1 MDLTITIFLLVYV
14 AMALGHLPGFLL
26 DRTAAALVGAMLLIV
41 LGRITPAAAWQAI
54 DYRTIGLLFGLM
66 VIASSFAVAGFYG
79 WVARAAGAARVGPQA
94 LLAILIAVAAGMS
107 ALLTK
112 DVVAAAMTPVFA
124 GICVARRLNPV
135 PFLLGFCFAVNVGS
149 SGTLIGSPQNMI
161 TAETLGLSFTG
172 FMAVAALPALVGL
185 PIIWLVLTVLYRRR
199 WTLAVPKAGA
209 GSAPDAA
216 SDAATAP
223 AALDP
228 GETAKAA
235 IVTAAVIVTFVATDW
250 PHMLIALCGASV
262 LLISRRVD
270 SERLLGRIDGNL
282 LILLFGLFIVN
293 AAFVATDLPQR
304 LITQLSTAGFDLHN
318 PMSMFIVMA
327 VLSNIVGNNPA
338 VMLVSPFLKDAAN
351 PDALGA
357 AIVLGTNFSSNAVL
371 FGSLAGIIVTEEGS
385 RRGITIGFAEFA
397 IAGVPTSLLCLLL
410 AAGWIYYLN

>member
-26 DRTAAALVGAMLLIV
+26 DRTAAALVGALLLIV

-94 LLAILIAVAAGMS
+94 LLAILIAVAAVMS

-112 DVVAAAMTPVFA
+112 DVVAAAMTPVLA

-149 SGTLIGSPQNMI
+149 SATLIGSPQNMI

-172 FMAVAALPALVGL
+172 FMAMAALPALVGL
-185 PIIWLVLTVLYRRR
+185 PIIWLVVTVLYRRR
-199 WTLAVPKAGA
+199 WALAAPKA
-209 GSAPDAA
+209 APKADNDA
-216 SDAATAP
+216 P
-223 AALDP
+223 VALDR

-235 IVTAAVIVTFVATDW
+235 IVTAAVIVAFVATDW

-270 SERLLGRIDGNL
+270 SERLLGKVDGNL
-282 LILLFGLFIVN
+282 LVLLFGLFIVN

-304 LITQLSTAGFDLHN
+304 LITHLSTAGFDLQN
-318 PMSMFIVMA
+318 PMSLLLVMA

-338 VMLVSPFLKDAAN
+338 VMLVTPFLKGATH

-357 AIVLGTNFSSNAVL
+357 ALVLGTNFSSNAVL

-385 RRGITIGFAEFA
+385 RRGITIDFAEFA
-397 IAGVPTSLLCLLL
+397 KAGVPTSILCLLL
-410 AAGWIYYLN
+410 AAGWIFHLT

>member
-26 DRTAAALVGAMLLIV
+26 DRTAAALVGALLLIV

-94 LLAILIAVAAGMS
+94 LLAILIAVAAVMS

-112 DVVAAAMTPVFA
+112 DVVAAAMTPVLA

-149 SGTLIGSPQNMI
+149 SATLIGSPQNMI

-172 FMAVAALPALVGL
+172 FMAMAALPALVGL
-185 PIIWLVLTVLYRRR
+185 PIIWLVVTVLYRRR
-199 WTLAVPKAGA
+199 WAIAAPKA
-209 GSAPDAA
+209 APKADNDAPV
-216 SDAATAP
+216 T
-223 AALDP
+223 LDR

-235 IVTAAVIVTFVATDW
+235 IVTAAVIVAFVATDW

-270 SERLLGRIDGNL
+270 SERLLGKVDGNL
-282 LILLFGLFIVN
+282 LVLLFGLFIVN

-304 LITQLSTAGFDLHN
+304 LITHLSTAGFDLQN
-318 PMSMFIVMA
+318 PMSLLLVMA

-338 VMLVSPFLKDAAN
+338 VMLVTPFLKGATH

-357 AIVLGTNFSSNAVL
+357 ALVLGTNFSSNAVL

-385 RRGITIGFAEFA
+385 RRGITIDFAEFA
-397 IAGVPTSLLCLLL
+397 KAGVPTSILCLLL
-410 AAGWIYYLN
+410 AAGWIFHLT

>member
-26 DRTAAALVGAMLLIV
+26 DRTAAALVGALLLIV

-94 LLAILIAVAAGMS
+94 LLAILIAVAAVMS

-112 DVVAAAMTPVFA
+112 DVVAAAMTPVLA

-149 SGTLIGSPQNMI
+149 SATLIGSPQNMI
-161 TAETLGLSFTG
+161 TAETLGFSFTG
-172 FMAVAALPALVGL
+172 FMAMAALPALVGL
-185 PIIWLVLTVLYRRR
+185 PIIWLVVTVLYRRR
-199 WTLAVPKAGA
+199 WALAAPKA
-209 GSAPDAA
+209 APKADNDA
-216 SDAATAP
+216 P
-223 AALDP
+223 VALDR

-235 IVTAAVIVTFVATDW
+235 IVTAAVIVAFVATDW

-270 SERLLGRIDGNL
+270 SERLLGKVDGNL
-282 LILLFGLFIVN
+282 LVLLFGLFIVN

-304 LITQLSTAGFDLHN
+304 LITHLSTAGFDLQN
-318 PMSMFIVMA
+318 PMSLLLVMA

-338 VMLVSPFLKDAAN
+338 VMLVTPFLKGATH

-357 AIVLGTNFSSNAVL
+357 ALVLGTNFSSNAVL

-385 RRGITIGFAEFA
+385 RRGITIDFAEFA
-397 IAGVPTSLLCLLL
+397 KAGVPTSILCLLL
-410 AAGWIYYLN
+410 AAGWIFHLT

>member
-26 DRTAAALVGAMLLIV
+26 DRTAAALVGALLLIV

-94 LLAILIAVAAGMS
+94 LLAILIAVAAVMS

-112 DVVAAAMTPVFA
+112 DVVAAAMTPVLA

-149 SGTLIGSPQNMI
+149 SATLIGSPQNMI

-172 FMAVAALPALVGL
+172 FMAMAALPALVGL
-185 PIIWLVLTVLYRRR
+185 PIIWLVVTVLYRRR
-199 WTLAVPKAGA
+199 WALAAPKA
-209 GSAPDAA
+209 APKADNDAPV
-216 SDAATAP
+216 T
-223 AALDP
+223 LDR

-235 IVTAAVIVTFVATDW
+235 IVTAAVIVAFVATDW

-270 SERLLGRIDGNL
+270 SERLLGKVDGNL
-282 LILLFGLFIVN
+282 LVLLFGLFIVN

-304 LITQLSTAGFDLHN
+304 LITHLSTAGFDLQN
-318 PMSMFIVMA
+318 PMSLLLVMA

-338 VMLVSPFLKDAAN
+338 VMLVTPFLKGATH

-357 AIVLGTNFSSNAVL
+357 ALVLGTNFSSNAVL

-385 RRGITIGFAEFA
+385 RRGITIDFAEFA
-397 IAGVPTSLLCLLL
+397 KAGVPTSILCLLL
-410 AAGWIYYLN
+410 AAGWIFHLT

>member
-26 DRTAAALVGAMLLIV
+26 DRTAAALVGALLLIV

-94 LLAILIAVAAGMS
+94 LLAILIAVAAVMS

-112 DVVAAAMTPVFA
+112 DVVAAAMTPVLA

-149 SGTLIGSPQNMI
+149 SATLIGSPQNMI

-172 FMAVAALPALVGL
+172 FMAMAALPALVGL
-185 PIIWLVLTVLYRRR
+185 PIIWLVVPVLYRRR
-199 WTLAVPKAGA
+199 WALAAPKA
-209 GSAPDAA
+209 APKADNDA
-216 SDAATAP
+216 P
-223 AALDP
+223 VALDR

-235 IVTAAVIVTFVATDW
+235 IVTAAVIVAFVATDW

-270 SERLLGRIDGNL
+270 SERLLGKVDGNL
-282 LILLFGLFIVN
+282 LVLLFGLFIVN

-304 LITQLSTAGFDLHN
+304 LITHLSTAGFDLQN
-318 PMSMFIVMA
+318 PMSLLLVMA

-338 VMLVSPFLKDAAN
+338 VMLVTPFLKGATH

-357 AIVLGTNFSSNAVL
+357 ALVLGTNFSSNAVL

-385 RRGITIGFAEFA
+385 RRGITIDFAEFA
-397 IAGVPTSLLCLLL
+397 KAGVPTSILCLLL
-410 AAGWIYYLN
+410 AAGWIFHLT